1 MKKRILTGITTTGT
15 PHIGNYIGAIRPA
28 IEMTKDSDE
37 SFFFLADYHS
47 IIKNQDSDSIKN
59 SVKNVALAW
68 LSSGL
73 DPNKSYFYKQS
84 DVPEII
90 ELCWILNCV
99 TAKGL
104 MNRAH
109 AYKAATS
116 INDEIKRQ
124 EDENKEKKIL
134 LIKKVAEITNDDNE
148 KNISEF
154 IKLKDEW
161 SNIGPAGKKNEKKMW
176 DEFNKNADRFFVERK
191 QKLTDEI
198 NKIGDLN
205 KKLNNDE
212 ISISEVKLAL
222 NEISDAKN
230 TKEFKN
236 INKDIKSKINDINI
250 AKKKERFVA
259 YANIYEVLLGKIEID
274 KAPSNFINTI
284 QKSLE
289 NDESNIDELNYA
301 CVKLEILAGIDS
313 LKKDQSIRNNIQLE
327 MLSNKFNKNN
337 VLNINDM
344 DSLINHFINNF
355 SKNDSKTIH
364 ANIWKRIIKCVDKL
378 IS

>member
-116 INDEIKRQ
+116 INENDPDKGITMGLFSYPVLMAADILMFDSTHVPVGSDQVQHLEMTRDIAIKFNNSFGEIFTIP
-124 EDENKEKKIL
+124 E
-134 LIKKVAEITNDDNE
+134 
-148 KNISEF
+148 
-154 IKLKDEW
+154 
-161 SNIGPAGKKNEKKMW
+161 
-176 DEFNKNADRFFVERK
+176 
-191 QKLTDEI
+191 
-198 NKIGDLN
+198 
-205 KKLNNDE
+205 
-212 ISISEVKLAL
+212 
-222 NEISDAKN
+222 
-230 TKEFKN
+230 
-236 INKDIKSKINDINI
+236 
-250 AKKKERFVA
+250 
-259 YANIYEVLLGKIEID
+259 IEID
-274 KAPSNFINTI
+274 KSNDIVIGIDNQKMSKSYKNTI
-284 QKSLE
+284 PIFADNDTIKDQVMNIVTDSAGLNEPKDKHTPLFKIYSLFL
-289 NDESNIDELNYA
+289 NDESKKELADRYDTPGL
-301 CVKLEILAGIDS
+301 KYMEIKNELIETIIS
-313 LKKDQSIRNNIQLE
+313 FFELQRSKREQL
-327 MLSNKFNKNN
+327 LSNPDEVNQKMILGQNKAKK
-337 VLNINDM
+337 IAQ
-344 DSLINHFINNF
+344 
-355 SKNDSKTIH
+355 KTLQEVKS
-364 ANIWKRIIKCVDKL
+364 ATGL
-378 IS
+378 L